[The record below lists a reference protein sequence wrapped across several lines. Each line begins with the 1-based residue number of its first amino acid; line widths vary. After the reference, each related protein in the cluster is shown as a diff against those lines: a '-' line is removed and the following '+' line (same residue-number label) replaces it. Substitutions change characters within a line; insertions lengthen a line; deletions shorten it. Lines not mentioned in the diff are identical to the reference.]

1 MSSYQVISSAADK
14 NLSFAEFI
22 CRACIYIVEILAIE
36 PKKMINGRNQ
46 CHSSLPQSEEKD
58 TNAPQPKRLLSRFL
72 KRIQI
77 ITLWATGMLGGLTQ
91 LVSRWSRNMKKSAA
105 IAALVTAAILAGHS
119 ASAQVSLD
127 PLGKVA
133 VPKPAN
139 LADFVKDE
147 KAAIALGKSLF
158 WDMQLGTDGIQ
169 SCASCHFHAGVDNRS
184 KNQLNPKQG
193 NIFDI
198 GGRANYQLTAADY
211 PFHKLADPNNASST
225 VISDSNDVAGSQGVF
240 RSQFVDVVPGSDKD
254 NVTPLPDEVFNVQ
267 GTNVRRVTGRHTPS
281 VINAVFNF
289 RNFWDGRAQNIF
301 NGVSPFGLRD
311 PNAFVLKATR
321 PRRLQDVRVNLKN
334 SSLASQAVGPPLDAL
349 ETFAESSVVA
359 PFAALTVDL
368 AEADSTIKVSEAT
381 TGKVVETQSA
391 DLAPSTDA
399 AAADNQNVSSNA
411 NSSRRGSQAPR
422 GKFDR
427 KGRKLG
433 KKLLAVKP
441 LAKQQVHPNDS
452 VLAPY
457 RAGDKGLNTTYEA
470 LIQKAFQPQ
479 WWDSDIAIRIN
490 PETGKRRFF
499 RRRKNRPLSTIEYT
513 LPEYNFSLFFGLAIQ
528 AYESTLISDQTP
540 FDQFLSGNKNA
551 LTSDQQKGLN
561 IFQTKGLCIGCHAG
575 SELTGAS
582 VSSVTSTG
590 RIRRAPPIAGN
601 LPEDTGFFRIGVRP
615 NSEDPGVG
623 GDDPFGNSLSET
635 RLAQQGKFK
644 PLLGEDPPTLNP
656 PLNSSEAIIAEG
668 AFKAPG
674 LRNVELTAPYFHNG
688 GQATLEQVV
697 EFYNRGGD
705 FGALP
710 PLQLADDEKQQLVAF
725 LKGLTDER
733 VRYQRAP
740 FDHPQLFVPN
750 GHPGDQNAVA
760 VDNNVQTADGTKQAQ
775 DALLEIPAVGSN
787 GGNPL
792 PNFLATTAT
801 TGTTLT
807 R

>member
-1 MSSYQVISSAADK
+1 MS
-14 NLSFAEFI
+14 
-22 CRACIYIVEILAIE
+22 
-36 PKKMINGRNQ
+36 NGRNRY
-46 CHSSLPQSEEKD
+46 HSSLSGSEEKD
-58 TNAPQPKRLLSRFL
+58 TNAPQPRRLLSRFL

-77 ITLWATGMLGGLTQ
+77 IAIWATGMLGGLTK

-105 IAALVTAAILAGHS
+105 VAALVTAAILAGHS
-119 ASAQVSLD
+119 ASAQVALD

-158 WDMQLGTDGIQ
+158 WDMQLGSDGIQ
-169 SCASCHFHAGVDNRS
+169 SCASCHFHAGADNRS

-193 NIFDI
+193 NIFNI
-198 GGRANYQLTAADY
+198 GGRPNYQLTAADY

-225 VISDSNDVAGSQGVF
+225 VVSDSNDVAGSQGVF

-254 NVTPLPDEVFNVQ
+254 NVTPLKDEVFNVQ

-301 NGVSPFGLRD
+301 NGVSPSGLRD

-321 PRRLQDVRVNLKN
+321 RRRLQDVRVSLNN
-334 SSLASQAVGPPLDAL
+334 SSLASQAVGPPLDSL
-349 ETFAESSVVA
+349 ETFAEGSVVA
-359 PFAALTVDL
+359 PFAALTVDV
-368 AEADSTIKVSEAT
+368 AEADNTVKVSDAT
-381 TGKVVETQSA
+381 SGKVVSTQSA

-399 AAADNQNVSSNA
+399 AAANNQNASSSA
-411 NSSRRGSQAPR
+411 NSTQGSQAPR

-441 LAKQQVHPNDS
+441 LAKQQVHPDDS

-457 RAGDKGLNTTYEA
+457 RAADKGLNTTYEA
-470 LIQKAFQPQ
+470 LIQAAFKPE
-479 WWDSDIAIRIN
+479 WWDSDIAIRID
-490 PETGKRRFF
+490 PQTGDRRFF
-499 RRRKNRPLSTIEYT
+499 RRRRNRPLSTIEYT

-540 FDQFLSGNKNA
+540 FDQFLSGNTNA
-551 LTSDQQKGLN
+551 LTAAQQQGLN
-561 IFQTKGLCIGCHAG
+561 IFQSKGCIGCHAG
-575 SELTGAS
+575 AELTGAS

-590 RIRRAPPIAGN
+590 RIRRAPPVAGN
-601 LPEDTGFFRIGVRP
+601 FPEDTGFFRIGVRP
-615 NSEDPGVG
+615 DAEDPGVG
-623 GDDPFGNSLSET
+623 GNDSFGNSLSET

-644 PLLGEDPPTLNP
+644 QLLGEDPPTLNP

-705 FGALP
+705 LGLLP
-710 PLQLADDEKQQLVAF
+710 PLQLSDTEKQSLVAF

-733 VRYQRAP
+733 VRFQRAP

-760 VDNNVQTADGTKQAQ
+760 VDNNVQTQDGTKQAQ
-775 DALLEIPAVGSN
+775 DALLEIPAVGRN

-792 PNFLATTAT
+792 PNFLATSAT
-801 TGTTLT
+801 TGATLT